1 MNYEILNLETAK
13 KIAKLE
19 KENKIL
25 KEKIKELLNKG
36 VIKND

>member
-13 KIAKLE
+13 KIAELE
-19 KENKIL
+19 KENKML